1 MPKWTEYTSKNTL
14 ADNDEVMLYDA
25 TARANKR
32 GLMSKFWDY
41 VVDKMATAVISKLET
56 NNKTIIGAIN
66 ALNSETKKYISR
78 AEYIKTENN
87 RTQYRI
93 APIVSDIG
101 ILCINRTGLYLI
113 SLGQTGGVFN
123 NASIKKICEGRNDAK
138 IQIGEDGKNII
149 FECDIY
155 SNPIF
160 ISTFK

>member
-1 MPKWTEYTSKNTL
+1 MADQAINALSTKTAPETSDQLLLVGAGEPQLIDYDKLADAILNKITSKNYALDAGRMTL
-14 ADNDEVMLYDA
+14 LAAL
-25 TARANKR
+25 NK
-32 GLMSKFWDY
+32 
-41 VVDKMATAVISKLET
+41 
-56 NNKTIIGAIN
+56 
-66 ALNSETKKYISR
+66 LNSETKKYISR

-123 NASIKKICEGRNDAK
+123 NASIKKICEGGNDAK